1 LNISKGGTGWHGSW
15 WLGRVFNGSLDT
27 WHVGIFGVIIDT
39 FFTFSI
45 LYYWDKNILINY
57 TWNLTFW
64 LSVFKVEEVRINM
77 YRKFK
82 IDKLL
87 LPLGKQNP
95 LYTKYV
101 GWSFVSNIFVSTQTA
116 IVTDNMLYAIN
127 YESESIRSINYIG
140 KDIIGQIGSLIFLSK
155 IGNQPDKNSKSF
167 LLYSNVIQQ
176 SSLLCVS
183 LTPLVPVYFLPIAG
197 VSNILSNL
205 SFTGFGAINAKCI
218 EKLSI
223 DNNIGE
229 LYSKITIINTIGSS
243 IGLLLGLGINIMIPD
258 HQERALLIPLLGL
271 MKVYAY
277 NKAIEN
283 LL

>member
-1 LNISKGGTGWHGSW
+1 
-15 WLGRVFNGSLDT
+15 
-27 WHVGIFGVIIDT
+27 
-39 FFTFSI
+39 
-45 LYYWDKNILINY
+45 
-57 TWNLTFW
+57 
-64 LSVFKVEEVRINM
+64 M

-176 SSLLCVS
+176 SSLLCIS

-243 IGLLLGLGINIMIPD
+243 IGLLLGLGINIMIPE